1 MEILKEFREK
11 AKAFGGRVILPES
24 HDVRILQAAQEITKQ
39 GLAEIVLVG
48 KPDEIRTYARLEG
61 LDVSGIEIVDPGSY
75 HEIEAFADYYY
86 AKRKKK
92 GITHDEAMMTVTKPL
107 YFGAMMVKFGKV
119 DGMVAG
125 AANTTGR
132 VIQAGLRVV
141 GVTPG
146 LNTVSSALIMVVPD
160 FQGKESVFLFSD
172 CAVVPVPTAEQ
183 LADIAIET
191 AHTGRQLLGMDPK
204 VTLLSFSTL
213 GSAEHERVNKVRRAK
228 KILQD
233 RKVDFDFDGELQ
245 LDAAIVPM
253 VAERKA
259 PDSPVAG
266 KSNILIFPEIQSGN
280 IGCKLVE
287 HFAKAQMIGPI
298 IQGLAAPICD
308 LSRGCEWEDV
318 VNTTA
323 LVILLAQNQGE
334 EK

>member
-1 MEILKEFREK
+1 MEILKQFKEK
-11 AKAFGGRVILPES
+11 AKAIGGRVILPES
-24 HDVRILQAAQEITKQ
+24 HDVRILQAAAEITKQ
-39 GLAEIVLVG
+39 GMAEIVLVG
-48 KPDEIRTYARLEG
+48 KPDEISTYAKLEG
-61 LDVSGIEIVDPGSY
+61 IDVSGIEIVDPASY
-75 HEIEAFADYYY
+75 QDIEAFADYYY

-92 GITHDEAMMTVTKPL
+92 GITYNEARMTVTKPL
-107 YFGAMMVKFGKV
+107 YFGALMVKFGKV

-125 AANTTGR
+125 AVNTTGR

-141 GVTPG
+141 GVAPG
-146 LNTVSSALIMVVPD
+146 LNTVSSSLIMVVPD
-160 FQGKESVFLFSD
+160 FQGKEAVFLFSD

-191 AHTGRQLLGMDPK
+191 AQTGRQLLGMDPK

-228 KILQD
+228 KLLQD
-233 RKVDFDFDGELQ
+233 RNVDFDFDGELQ
-245 LDAAIVPM
+245 LDAAIVPT

-266 KSNILIFPEIQSGN
+266 RSNILIFPEIQSGN

-323 LVILLAQNQGE
+323 IVILLAQNQGE
-334 EK
+334 GK

>member
-1 MEILKEFREK
+1 MEILQEFREK
-11 AKAFGGRVILPES
+11 AKALGGRVILPES

-39 GLAEIVLVG
+39 GMAEIVLVG
-48 KPDEIRTYARLEG
+48 KPDEIRTYAKLEG
-61 LDVSGIEIVDPGSY
+61 FDVSGIEIVDPATY
-75 HEIEAFADYYY
+75 HGIEAFADYYY

-92 GITHDEAMMTVTKPL
+92 GISYDEAMMTVTEPL
-107 YFGAMMVKFGKV
+107 YFGALMVKFGKV

-125 AANTTGR
+125 AANTTGS

-160 FQGKESVFLFSD
+160 FQGKEALFLFSD

-183 LADIAIET
+183 LADIAIST

-228 KILQD
+228 KLLED
-233 RKVDFDFDGELQ
+233 RNVDFDFDGELQ

-323 LVILLAQNQGE
+323 IVILLAHNQGE

>member
-1 MEILKEFREK
+1 MEILKEFKKR
-11 AKAFGGRVILPES
+11 AKAIGGKVILPES
-24 HDVRILQAAQEITKQ
+24 YDKRILHAAQEIVKQ
-39 GLAEIVLVG
+39 GMAEVVLVG
-48 KPDEIRTYARLEG
+48 KPDELRTRAKLEG
-61 LDVSGIEIVDPGSY
+61 FDISGMEIEDPATY

-92 GITHDEAMMTVTKPL
+92 GITYDEALMTVTKPL
-107 YFGAMMVKFGKV
+107 YFGALMVKFGKV

-132 VIQAGLRVV
+132 VIQAALRVV
-141 GVTPG
+141 GVAPG
-146 LNTVSSALIMVVPD
+146 LNTVSSSLIMVVPD
-160 FQGKESVFLFSD
+160 FQGKDTTFLFSD

-191 AHTGRQLLGMDPK
+191 AQTGRQLLGMEPK
-204 VTLLSFSTL
+204 VTLLSFSTH
-213 GSAEHERVNKVRRAK
+213 GSAEHERVVKVRRAK
-228 KILQD
+228 KLLEE
-233 RKVDFDFDGELQ
+233 RNVDFDFDGELQ
-245 LDAAIVPM
+245 LDAAIVPT

-259 PDSPVAG
+259 PNSPVAG

-323 LVILLAQNQGE
+323 IVLLLAQNQGE
-334 EK
+334 

>member
-11 AKAFGGRVILPES
+11 AKAIGGRVILPES
-24 HDVRILQAAQEITKQ
+24 HDVRILKAAQEITKQ

-48 KPDEIRTYARLEG
+48 KPDEIRTYAKLEG

-92 GITHDEAMMTVTKPL
+92 GISYDEALMTVTKPL

-125 AANTTGR
+125 AANTTGS
-132 VIQAGLRVV
+132 VIKAGLRVV
-141 GVTPG
+141 GITPG

-160 FQGKESVFLFSD
+160 FQGKESIFLFSD

-228 KILQD
+228 KLLED
-233 RKVDFDFDGELQ
+233 RNVDFDFDGELQ

-266 KSNILIFPEIQSGN
+266 RSNILIFPEIQSGN